1 MPADIQENNA
11 DVFKGIGCIPGEH
24 SIKIDS
30 TVQMS
35 YTRPVK
41 YR

>member
-1 MPADIQENNA
+1 MEINSLKKIKPADIQKNYA

-30 TVQMS
+30 SV
-35 YTRPVK
+35 
-41 YR
+41 